1 MKLFL
6 YAFDMIRSR
15 FACSADFY
23 VTEVKTWVGLFIFV
37 SVCTQ
42 LMSISFGYVHYYSE
56 LSINSFFTQFT
67 ICTSVMLRS
76 ITITKP
82 CPGKSHMS
90 PWDDLHAIVHLP
102 TNEL

>member
-90 PWDDLHAIVHLP
+90 PWDDLHARVHLP